1 MDLLDIIKY
10 TIYACKKVSWDQ
22 RSSLRLMIIQ
32 KDISRTENAFLLN
45 NTKYLIDNIFLFI
58 QA

>member
-1 MDLLDIIKY
+1 
-10 TIYACKKVSWDQ
+10 
-22 RSSLRLMIIQ
+22 MIIQ
-32 KDISRTENAFLLN
+32 KDINRTENAFLQN